1 MDGLTTTRPTAS
13 RLFPIKVA
21 AARAAGGASR
31 LAGRGA
37 TSLPGTVLLALDRD
51 AIARLAARLPRGS
64 VTISA
69 TNGKTTTAA
78 FVSAILAREGIATVD
93 NFAGANMAGGVASA
107 LLAPRAHG
115 RARPQLGVFEVDE
128 FWLPAVAGALRPRVI
143 VLANLFRD
151 QLDRYGE
158 LETIGERWAEVV
170 ARHSGLLVLGADDPL
185 VAELGAD
192 DAQAI
197 FFGIEDPAMGRAAG
211 LAHAADSKQCRR
223 CGGAYSYELVYVAHL
238 GVYECSQCGLRR
250 PTPSVSARAIEL
262 DGMRAASFEL
272 HTPSGSQRVR
282 IALPGLYNVYNALAA
297 AALATALEI
306 PLATIAAGLGDARP
320 MFGRAERL
328 RVGERELTILLMK
341 NPAGANELL
350 RTLALEP
357 GSHDLLAILN
367 DRDADGRDVSWIWDA
382 DFEEFAPRVRSAT
395 CAGTRAA
402 ELALRFKYAGVEP
415 SKITVEGGV
424 ERAFDLALA
433 GAAPGTLYALA
444 TYTAM
449 LQLRAV
455 LERRGIAASSWERT

>member
-1 MDGLTTTRPTAS
+1 LDGLSAPLRRS

-21 AARAAGGASR
+21 AARATATVSR

-37 TSLPGTVLLALDRD
+37 TSLPGTVLLALDHN
-51 AIARLAARLPRGS
+51 AIARLAGGLPRGS

-78 FVSAILAREGIATVD
+78 FLSAILSRAGIATVD

-107 LLAPRAHG
+107 LLAPRRDHE
-115 RARPQLGVFEVDE
+115 RPQLGVFEVDE
-128 FWLPAVAGALRPRVI
+128 FWLGAVTGALHPRVI

-170 ARHSGLLVLGADDPL
+170 ARHDGRLVLGADDPL
-185 VAELGAD
+185 VAQLGAD
-192 DAQAI
+192 RPDAI
-197 FFGIEDPAMGRAAG
+197 FFGIEDPAMGRASG

-223 CGGAYSYELVYVAHL
+223 CGGAYTYELVYIGHL

-250 PTPSVSARAIEL
+250 PPPSVSARAIALE
-262 DGMRAASFEL
+262 GMRGASFDL
-272 HTPSGSQRVR
+272 HAPSGSQRVR

-297 AALATALEI
+297 AALATALEM
-306 PLATIAAGLGDARP
+306 PLPTIAAGLGDARP
-320 MFGRAERL
+320 MFGRAERVAL
-328 RVGERELTILLMK
+328 GERELTILLMK

-357 GSHDLLAILN
+357 GAHDILAVLN
-367 DRDADGRDVSWIWDA
+367 DRDADGRDVSWIWDV
-382 DFEEFAPRVRSAT
+382 DFEEFAPLVRHVT
-395 CAGTRAA
+395 CAGTRAS
-402 ELALRFKYAGVEP
+402 ELALRFRYAGVER
-415 SKITVEGGV
+415 SSIAVQESLD
-424 ERAFDLALA
+424 RALDSALA
-433 GAAPGTLYALA
+433 EAPDGRLYALP

-449 LQLRAV
+449 LELRA
-455 LERRGIAASSWERT
+455 LLARRGAAASSWERA